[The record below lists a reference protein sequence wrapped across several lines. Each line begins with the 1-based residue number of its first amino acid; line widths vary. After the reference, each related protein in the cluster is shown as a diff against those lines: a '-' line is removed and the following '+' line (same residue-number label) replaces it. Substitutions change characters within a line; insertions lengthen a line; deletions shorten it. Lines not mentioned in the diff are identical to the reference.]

1 MAFEGISL
9 FLKSVPDTGPILTFP
24 PAAIPFKIKMA
35 ASNPSFPVWHPQN
48 TGHNDVLGAMN
59 RITPDSIVAAVS
71 LVRKGIV
78 FDLSY
83 DLEEAM
89 RFPECTKGSSRLHST
104 RWQALRNRMKK
115 IWGDSQWLLVSKPA

>member
-1 MAFEGISL
+1 
-9 FLKSVPDTGPILTFP
+9 
-24 PAAIPFKIKMA
+24 
-35 ASNPSFPVWHPQN
+35 
-48 TGHNDVLGAMN
+48 MN

-104 RWQALRNRMKK
+104 RWKALRNRMKE
-115 IWGDSQWLLVSKPA
+115 ILGAIRNGFSSQNLRIGMSDHSGTHIDHLNHVGIKQENGE